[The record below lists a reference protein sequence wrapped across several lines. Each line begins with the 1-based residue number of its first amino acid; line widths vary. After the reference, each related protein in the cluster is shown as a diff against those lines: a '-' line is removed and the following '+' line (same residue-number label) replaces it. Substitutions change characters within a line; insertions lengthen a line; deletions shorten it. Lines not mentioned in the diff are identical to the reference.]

1 MKKIKWI
8 LLFLAAA
15 SFFFYYDVKRY
26 YVGRS
31 FFDYYLLPMNANT
44 LAARWGPKYKRYFYF
59 VFNDYGGSL
68 LGYDARVYNKSD
80 VQRHGYG
87 ATDYFVVGD
96 IVGYYYN
103 DRRLIIVCLDEKDSV
118 RWVRPYF
125 YKDDVWFLEIDKP
138 DKAELSKSK
147 YVDTSEV

>member
-1 MKKIKWI
+1 MKRVKWI

-15 SFFFYYDVKRY
+15 ACFFYYDVKRY

-68 LGYDARVYNKSD
+68 LGYDARAYNKSD

-103 DRRLIIVCLDEKDSV
+103 DRRLIIVCLDKKGHA
-118 RWVRPYF
+118 RWGRPYH
-125 YKDDVWFLEIDKP
+125 YKDDIVFLEIDKP
-138 DKAELSKSK
+138 SKAELLKLK
-147 YVDTSEV
+147 YVDTSDI

>member
-1 MKKIKWI
+1 MKKIRWI

-15 SFFFYYDVKRY
+15 ACFFYYDVKRY

-31 FFDYYLLPMNANT
+31 FFDYNLLPMNANT

-59 VFNDYGGSL
+59 VFNDYAGRL
-68 LGYDARVYNKSD
+68 LGYDVRVYKKSD
-80 VQRHGYG
+80 VQRHGYK

-103 DRRLIIVCLDEKDSV
+103 DRRLIIVCLDKKGHA
-118 RWVRPYF
+118 RWGRPYH
-125 YKDDVWFLEIDKP
+125 YKDDIVFLEIDKP
-138 DKAELSKSK
+138 SKAELLKLK
-147 YVDTSEV
+147 YVDTSDI

>member
-1 MKKIKWI
+1 MKRVKWI

-15 SFFFYYDVKRY
+15 ACFFYYDVKRY

-59 VFNDYGGSL
+59 VFNDYAGRL
-68 LGYDARVYNKSD
+68 LGYDVRVYKKSD
-80 VQRHGYG
+80 VQRHGYD

-103 DRRLIIVCLDEKDSV
+103 DRRLIIVCLDKKGHA
-118 RWVRPYF
+118 RWGRPYH
-125 YKDDVWFLEIDKP
+125 YKDDIVFLEIDKP
-138 DKAELSKSK
+138 SKAELLKLK
-147 YVDTSEV
+147 YVDTSDI

>member
-1 MKKIKWI
+1 MKRVKWI

-15 SFFFYYDVKRY
+15 ACFFYYDVKRY

-31 FFDYYLLPMNANT
+31 FFDYNLLPMNANT

-103 DRRLIIVCLDEKDSV
+103 DRRLIIVCLDKKGHA
-118 RWVRPYF
+118 RWGRPYH
-125 YKDDVWFLEIDKP
+125 YKDDIVFLQIDKP
-138 DKAELSKSK
+138 SKAELLKLK
-147 YVDTSEV
+147 YVDTSDI

>member
-1 MKKIKWI
+1 MKRVKWI

-15 SFFFYYDVKRY
+15 ACFFYYDVKRY

-31 FFDYYLLPMNANT
+31 FFDYNLLPMNANT

-103 DRRLIIVCLDEKDSV
+103 DRRLIIVCLDKKGHA
-118 RWVRPYF
+118 RWGRPYH
-125 YKDDVWFLEIDKP
+125 YKDDIVFLEIDKP
-138 DKAELSKSK
+138 SKAELLKLK
-147 YVDTSEV
+147 YVDTSDI

>member
-1 MKKIKWI
+1 MWGGVFW
-8 LLFLAAA
+8 LQPPADERQHPCRPL
-15 SFFFYYDVKRY
+15 
-26 YVGRS
+26 
-31 FFDYYLLPMNANT
+31 
-44 LAARWGPKYKRYFYF
+44 GPKYKRYFYF
-59 VFNDYGGSL
+59 VFNDYAGRL
-68 LGYDARVYNKSD
+68 LGYDVRVYKKSD
-80 VQRHGYG
+80 VQRHGYD

>member
-1 MKKIKWI
+1 MKRVKWI

-15 SFFFYYDVKRY
+15 ACFFYYDVKRY

-80 VQRHGYG
+80 VQKHGYG

-103 DRRLIIVCLDEKDSV
+103 DRRLIIVCLDKKGHA
-118 RWVRPYF
+118 RWGRPYH
-125 YKDDVWFLEIDKP
+125 YKDDIVFLEIDKP
-138 DKAELSKSK
+138 SKAELLKLK
-147 YVDTSEV
+147 YVDTSDI

>member
-1 MKKIKWI
+1 MKRVKWI

-15 SFFFYYDVKRY
+15 ACFFYYDVKRY

-103 DRRLIIVCLDEKDSV
+103 DRRLIIVCLDKKGHA
-118 RWVRPYF
+118 RWGRPYH
-125 YKDDVWFLEIDKP
+125 YKDDIVFLEIDKP
-138 DKAELSKSK
+138 SKAELLKLK
-147 YVDTSEV
+147 YVDTSDI

>member
-1 MKKIKWI
+1 MKRVKWI

-15 SFFFYYDVKRY
+15 ACFFYYDVKRY

-118 RWVRPYF
+118 RWARPYF

-138 DKAELSKSK
+138 DKAELSRLK
-147 YVDTSEV
+147 YVDTSDV

>member
-1 MKKIKWI
+1 MWGG
-8 LLFLAAA
+8 
-15 SFFFYYDVKRY
+15 V
-26 YVGRS
+26 
-31 FFDYYLLPMNANT
+31 FFDYNLLPMNANT

-103 DRRLIIVCLDEKDSV
+103 DRRLIIVCLDKKGYA
-118 RWVRPYF
+118 RWGRPYH
-125 YKDDVWFLEIDKP
+125 YKDDIVFLEIDKP
-138 DKAELSKSK
+138 SKAELLKLK
-147 YVDTSEV
+147 YVDTSDI

>member
-1 MKKIKWI
+1 MKRVKWI

-15 SFFFYYDVKRY
+15 ACFFYYDVKRY

-31 FFDYYLLPMNANT
+31 FFDYNLLPMNANT

-103 DRRLIIVCLDEKDSV
+103 DRRLIIVCLDGKDSV
-118 RWVRPYF
+118 RWARPYF
-125 YKDDVWFLEIDKP
+125 YKDDIWFLEIDKP
-138 DKAELSKSK
+138 DKAELSKLK
-147 YVDTSEV
+147 YVDTSDV

>member
-1 MKKIKWI
+1 MKRVKWI

-15 SFFFYYDVKRY
+15 ACFFYYDVKRY

-31 FFDYYLLPMNANT
+31 FFDYYLLPMNSNT
-44 LAARWGPKYKRYFYF
+44 FAARWGPKYKRYFYF
-59 VFNDYGGSL
+59 IYNDYAGIIFGCHSRA
-68 LGYDARVYNKSD
+68 YKKSD
-80 VQRHGYG
+80 FQRHGYD

-103 DRRLIIVCLDEKDSV
+103 DRRLIIVCLDEKNSV

-125 YKDDVWFLEIDKP
+125 YKDDILFLEISKP
-138 DKAELSKSK
+138 DKAELFKLK
-147 YVDTSEV
+147 YVDTSDV